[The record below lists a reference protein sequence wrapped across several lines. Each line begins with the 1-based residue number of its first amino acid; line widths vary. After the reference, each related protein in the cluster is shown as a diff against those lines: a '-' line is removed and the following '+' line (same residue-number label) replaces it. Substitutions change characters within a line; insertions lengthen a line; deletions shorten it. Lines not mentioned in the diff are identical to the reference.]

1 MSFKQFYLLSLLGI
15 SFFGFLILFLIWFS
29 NRRDDKNKDYRGL
42 LYIALAFLSWS
53 FVALYKWQDNQIIN
67 LSSVVNDR
75 VISAFSNLFLFASLP
90 YFTNAFNTLRYK
102 FSFFRNREQ
111 WVINVFIAFTIITT
125 LFSYADRKGDSL
137 PSSLQYLI
145 IAIDSF
151 ISIGIFSLVC
161 FALFQSLKKVISNSL
176 INNVFLTVFIL
187 LPLTQLILPLTK
199 VFPLQLSFLYPYT
212 LTVFLISL
220 ACFISIINTYFLLYF
235 SIVKNSKTISLF
247 ENNSIVEQEV
257 IAVNKI
263 IFDFDE
269 TTRDYMISLIV
280 IDNYG
285 KEFKIV
291 HSSSKI
297 LRPFAHWL
305 LFALAKKQNVFLFE
319 NDISV
324 TKFRM
329 VEYLNKKSD
338 LKIQQDQVF
347 TNNGGVFSLKLD
359 AESIEFQH
367 KELFQK
373 SYVMQEIFRI
383 HAICF
388 ISKDIVEKENLKNSK
403 SLEKYLNKNIDDLYS
418 NIFCFD

>member
-1 MSFKQFYLLSLLGI
+1 
-15 SFFGFLILFLIWFS
+15 
-29 NRRDDKNKDYRGL
+29 
-42 LYIALAFLSWS
+42 
-53 FVALYKWQDNQIIN
+53 
-67 LSSVVNDR
+67 
-75 VISAFSNLFLFASLP
+75 
-90 YFTNAFNTLRYK
+90 
-102 FSFFRNREQ
+102 
-111 WVINVFIAFTIITT
+111 
-125 LFSYADRKGDSL
+125 
-137 PSSLQYLI
+137 
-145 IAIDSF
+145 
-151 ISIGIFSLVC
+151 
-161 FALFQSLKKVISNSL
+161 
-176 INNVFLTVFIL
+176 
-187 LPLTQLILPLTK
+187 
-199 VFPLQLSFLYPYT
+199 
-212 LTVFLISL
+212 
-220 ACFISIINTYFLLYF
+220 LYF

-247 ENNSIVEQEV
+247 ENNSIVEQEI

-263 IFDFDE
+263 VFDFDE
-269 TTRDYMISLIV
+269 TTRDYIISLIV
-280 IDNYG
+280 LDNYG
-285 KEFKIV
+285 KEFTIE

-359 AESIEFQH
+359 SDSIIFQH
-367 KELFQK
+367 KDLFQK

-388 ISKDIVEKENLKNSK
+388 IPKEIIEKENLKNSK

-418 NIFCFD
+418 KIFVFN